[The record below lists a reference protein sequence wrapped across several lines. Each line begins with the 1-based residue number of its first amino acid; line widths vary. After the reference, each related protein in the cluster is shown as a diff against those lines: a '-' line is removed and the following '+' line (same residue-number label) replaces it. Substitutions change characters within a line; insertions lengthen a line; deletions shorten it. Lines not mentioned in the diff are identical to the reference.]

1 MKRLTAIFCLLAM
14 LFAARPVSAGWEQC
28 LRYEENGM
36 VLRECWKQLDSSWYC
51 FDSDG
56 VMRTGWVASG
66 GEWYYCGEGGRM
78 QTGWLTLDDGVWYLS
93 PSGAMAEGKMTVD
106 GRDYTFS
113 ADGKVLPADAEDLL
127 SEKFLA
133 LSFDSKLEMLE
144 KLFPDG
150 SFWNSLPG
158 ESGDPL
164 GVTSVPCVHGT
175 GTKAYRDREQDQPNK
190 MMGKGKSQNGG
201 CGHYSTDQCDL
212 CCAKTVNHLCCV
224 QTCNHG
230 TDGNDHR
237 NDTGPSYRYTQF
249 SVNRRPSRSKQRIG
263 HTHPHKGYVNY
274 DQQNSCHI
282 YSPIAFLL
290 RFFYNYRTI

>member
-175 GTKAYRDREQDQPNK
+175 GTKASDFDRSRCNIYTGKTGEYLGIHTCMQCLGFASLVSDFLFGPDSGIESFTDYASLQPGDHIRLTKTAHSVIVLEKTSSYVTVLECNPGYSDCRIEWGRK
-190 MMGKGKSQNGG
+190 ISASKLKRKGAAVFLRR
-201 CGHYSTDQCDL
+201 T
-212 CCAKTVNHLCCV
+212 
-224 QTCNHG
+224 G
-230 TDGNDHR
+230 T
-237 NDTGPSYRYTQF
+237 
-249 SVNRRPSRSKQRIG
+249 
-263 HTHPHKGYVNY
+263 
-274 DQQNSCHI
+274 
-282 YSPIAFLL
+282 
-290 RFFYNYRTI
+290 